1 MVYVDDYRCHRTIKT
16 PSAVV
21 ESRWSHMTAD
31 TEDELHEFAQ
41 VSLGIS
47 RRWFEPA
54 TRFPESHPL
63 FAGQVR
69 AQFHYDVSED
79 TRILAVTLGAQ
90 SVPWRS
96 LDWMDAFIPGWLERS
111 IIRRFHKKVQ
121 EELKK
126 NVWWRCTQC
135 GHTVQEFAQICQCRY
150 PLYEQAPFSTE
161 VRGVDSL

>member
-1 MVYVDDYRCHRTIKT
+1 MVYVDDYRCHKIIQT
-16 PSAVV
+16 PGAVI

-79 TRILAVTLGAQ
+79 TRILAVSLGAE

-96 LDWMDAFIPGWLERS
+96 QRWLDLFCPGWRTRRLARKLWRKHRS
-111 IIRRFHKKVQ
+111 QVQ
-121 EELKK
+121 
-126 NVWWRCTQC
+126 VGWRCTQC
-135 GHTVQEFAQICQCRY
+135 GHIIQSLAQICSCRY
-150 PLYEQAPFSTE
+150 PLYERVALSTE
-161 VRGVDSL
+161 ARGVDRL